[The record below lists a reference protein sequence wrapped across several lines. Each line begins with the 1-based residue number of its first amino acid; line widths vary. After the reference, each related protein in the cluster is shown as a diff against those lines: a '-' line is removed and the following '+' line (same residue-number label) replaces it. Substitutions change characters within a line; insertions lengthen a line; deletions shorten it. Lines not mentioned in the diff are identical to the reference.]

1 MNQINFDLTMCKTMT
16 RAEKLEALIDCI
28 NIASSLASQLKYRF
42 DDEFEMM
49 LEELDEETV

>member
-1 MNQINFDLTMCKTMT
+1 MCKTMT
-16 RAEKLEALIDCI
+16 RAEKLEALIECI

-42 DDEFEMM
+42 DDEFEMI